1 MQKMIL
7 VTKNNSL
14 RAQILKEAIGNGGHD
29 IITASDPA
37 ETINKCEEFQPNHV
51 EEFQPNHVIV
61 DIDIPIKDGY
71 RLSKELKQS
80 PDTKDIKVIII
91 KSENDPSDK
100 TWAMIKGTDF
110 YVATSNRFKEDTLIE
125 AITSIN

>member
-1 MQKMIL
+1 MQKMIV
-7 VTKNNSL
+7 VTNNNST

-37 ETINKCEEFQPNHV
+37 ETINKCEEFQPD
-51 EEFQPNHVIV
+51 HVIV

-71 RLSKELKQS
+71 SLSKKLKQPS
-80 PDTKDIKVIII
+80 DTKDIKVIII
-91 KSENDPSDK
+91 KSENNPSDK

-110 YVATSNRFKEDTLIE
+110 YVATSNPFKEDTLIE
-125 AITSIN
+125 AITSINWI

>member
-7 VTKNNSL
+7 VTKNNST
-14 RAQILKEAIGNGGHD
+14 RAKMLKEAIGNGGHD
-29 IITASDPA
+29 IITESDPA
-37 ETINKCEEFQPNHV
+37 ETINKC

-91 KSENDPSDK
+91 KSNNNPLDK
-100 TWAMIKGTDF
+100 TWTMIKGTDF
-110 YVATSNRFKEDTLIE
+110 YVATSNPFKEDTLIE